1 MVITATLTN
10 SISQANG
17 DTITITP
24 SDSGIIFESS
34 ANPSSITLTGDGKSG
49 TCTIASTT
57 ASSSVLTIRLAGT
70 SCAIDTTASGL
81 IITITG
87 GIVQNAAAGGI
98 KLDIS
103 PVAWQR
109 IDAADVR
116 GDVTFVYVR
125 VR

>member
-1 MVITATLTN
+1 MPLYKQDPDNSKKQIVNVSPGGTN
-10 SISQANG
+10 RFSFAECPINE
-17 DTITITP
+17 TVTKRPTYVNINKI
-24 SDSGIIFESS
+24 
-34 ANPSSITLTGDGKSG
+34 G
-49 TCTIASTT
+49 TYCFLYETT
-57 ASSSVLTIRLAGT
+57 ASTGGT
-70 SCAIDTTASGL
+70 TLKEGY
-81 IITITG
+81 ITG
-87 GIVQNAAAGGI
+87 SVVQNAAAGGI